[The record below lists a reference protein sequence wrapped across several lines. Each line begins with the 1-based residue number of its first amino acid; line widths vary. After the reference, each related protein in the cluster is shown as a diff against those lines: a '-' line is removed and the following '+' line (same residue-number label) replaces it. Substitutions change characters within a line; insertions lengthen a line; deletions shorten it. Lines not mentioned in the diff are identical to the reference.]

1 MPAAFSERGR
11 NMSRKL
17 SVAVRC
23 SMMGFLIVTGC
34 AGPPR
39 RPEGPAT
46 LPTGT
51 GPVVRTIGPGS
62 MPAATERVLQSD
74 KRTLTA
80 SPSPAATPGR
90 TVPAQPMAVDVAPAA
105 LSGEPA
111 PIWHVGDQWA
121 FRWESSEGQGEYVW
135 TVNRIEPLEGVEQY
149 VIKSGPRE
157 IFYRARDLATTLE
170 TRSGAPEVRHV
181 PPRLGFSWPLRPGTM
196 WRQTLTEEQGAE
208 PRAVDRTI
216 AWKVEDQERIR
227 VEAGTF
233 DTLKI
238 VARHERHDNPAVM
251 YEMWYAPKVKQW
263 VRLKEHFPSGI
274 RYRELTDFALN

>member
-1 MPAAFSERGR
+1 M
-11 NMSRKL
+11 NRKRM
-17 SVAVRC
+17 VAVRC
-23 SMMGFLIVTGC
+23 SMVGFLIVTGC
-34 AGPPR
+34 AGPSR
-39 RPEGPAT
+39 GPEGPAT
-46 LPTGT
+46 LPTGN
-51 GPVVRTIGPGS
+51 GPVVRTIDPKAL
-62 MPAATERVLQSD
+62 PATTGHAPQTD
-74 KRTLTA
+74 KRPSTA
-80 SPSPAATPGR
+80 NPAPTPAR
-90 TVPAQPMAVDVAPAA
+90 PAPAPPEAIDLMPAA

-111 PIWHVGDQWA
+111 PVWRVGDQWA

-135 TVNRIEPLEGVEQY
+135 TVDRMESLEGVEQY

-170 TRSGAPEVRHV
+170 TRSGAAEVRHV
-181 PPRLGFSWPLRPGTM
+181 PPRLSFSWPLRPGTM

-208 PRAVDRTI
+208 PRTVDRTI
-216 AWKVEDQERIR
+216 AWRVEEQERIR
-227 VEAGTF
+227 VEAGSF

-238 VARHERHDNPAVM
+238 VARHERHDSAAVM

>member
-1 MPAAFSERGR
+1 
-11 NMSRKL
+11 MSGKL
-17 SVAVRC
+17 TVAVRG
-23 SMMGFLIVTGC
+23 SMVGVLIVTGC
-34 AGPPR
+34 AGPSR
-39 RPEGPAT
+39 GPEGPAT
-46 LPTGT
+46 LPTGA
-51 GPVVRTIGPGS
+51 GPVVRTLDSGAL
-62 MPAATERVLQSD
+62 PATTGRAPRSD
-74 KRTLTA
+74 KHPSTA
-80 SPSPAATPGR
+80 GP
-90 TVPAQPMAVDVAPAA
+90 APATQTPARSAPAPPTAIGLMPDA
-105 LSGEPA
+105 LRGEPA
-111 PIWHVGDQWA
+111 PVWHVGDQWA

-135 TVNRIEPLEGVEQY
+135 TVDRVEPLEGIEHY

-170 TRSGAPEVRHV
+170 TRSGTPEVRHV

-196 WRQTLTEEQGAE
+196 WRQTLTEEQGRE

-216 AWKVEDQERIR
+216 AWKVEDEERVR

-238 VARHERHDNPAVM
+238 VARHERHDSPATM
-251 YEMWYAPKVKQW
+251 YEMWYAPKAKQW